1 MKGFAAGKAEF
12 DGDGAFADGGI
23 AVNVAHVVH
32 MQHGGGEQAAAGCGQ
47 KHRRAVTAAL
57 QVVAADDAEQ
67 AEKAEDAG
75 FAEGMVA
82 VGVAADGVGDGGED
96 GKRAK
101 QEKQQ
106 KVAPAGR
113 ADGEQ
118 GDAEGEAG
126 KHARREQLAHL
137 LDADRTA
144 GGEATWRAGGA
155 VAVGAAHAVA
165 VVVGDVGEDLQ
176 G

>member
-1 MKGFAAGKAEF
+1 M
-12 DGDGAFADGGI
+12 
-23 AVNVAHVVH
+23 
-32 MQHGGGEQAAAGCGQ
+32 
-47 KHRRAVTAAL
+47 

-67 AEKAEDAG
+67 AEKAEDTD
-75 FAEGMVA
+75 FAEGVVT

-106 KVAPAGR
+106 KIAPARR
-113 ADGEQ
+113 ADSEQ
-118 GDAEGEAG
+118 GDAKGEAG

-137 LDADRTA
+137 SDADRTT
-144 GGEATWRAGGA
+144 GGEAARRAGRA
-155 VAVGAAHAVA
+155 MAVGAAHAVT

-176 G
+176 GEGGQKREEKDAESPGAVGVGQRVAATDDGKRKRQGARARQFEQGSHEIVWVFINL